1 MFTIVRA
8 LVERFKTLFVTHA
21 ILELEADLIAAGA
34 ERTAELLRRADLYEK
49 SGLPGVA
56 RQLREQTESL
66 STQKPLASVL
76 PIVVHLQV
84 DQAESSKIVESNPL
98 PDSNSAST
106 EPSLPMARDKSP
118 IAIEVDHAL
127 ARHFRT
133 VLGPL
138 ERSRANRFRRFGPH
152 CQSRARVTLSRK
164 VVTTCP

>member
-8 LVERFKTLFVTHA
+8 LLERFRTLFVTHA

-84 DQAESSKIVESNPL
+84 DQAESSKIAESNPL
-98 PDSNSAST
+98 PDSNSA

-152 CQSRARVTLSRK
+152 YRRARVTLSRK
-164 VVTTCP
+164 AATTCP